1 MLFLRFLWWKMK
13 DLKEGF
19 KNRKNK
25 EVHLYGIYGYFG
37 LPGYGKT
44 MAMSWELLELR
55 KKSDYSYTITRT
67 EQLILE
73 LSASPNR

>member
-1 MLFLRFLWWKMK
+1 MLFLRFLFWKMK
-13 DLKEGF
+13 DLKDSF

-55 KKSDYSYTITRT
+55 NKSDYSYTITRI